1 MLPTLVRL
9 VLINKAGTSRAPPA
23 RHYTLAGIPESAARR
38 WWYVPR
44 DILELSGSSDAPF
57 SPIERVDGYLPIRDH
72 GLIGDGTTAALVGR
86 DGAVSWLCIPKFDSP
101 PLFSRILDRR
111 VGGSF
116 TVAPEDL
123 VEARQFYV
131 PDSGVLVTEMRC
143 RSGLVRVV
151 DALTLRLGADLSEDL
166 PVGRGELLR
175 SIVVMEGK
183 VRLRI
188 AVEPYSQV
196 RVDRRSGG
204 FQIKSSTQHWPDIML
219 FSNAQIQGLRTTHD
233 LESGDRLDL
242 VLQWGPSP
250 SRYHPS
256 TAVDH
261 LRSTVESWHRWI
273 EAFEYEGP
281 QEPMVRRSA
290 ITIKLLD
297 YLPTG
302 AIVAAP
308 TSSLPE
314 AIGGPRNW
322 DYRYAWVRDAAFSV
336 YALRRIGFKKEAWR
350 FLSWVLDAVEQVG
363 HPKVLYDLSGGQPPP
378 EWKDPNLEGYRGSS
392 PVRWGNGAS
401 DQTQHDAYGEIIDC
415 AYQWAAGGGE
425 FDPALWTH
433 LRELIDTA
441 GKIWR
446 TPDHGIWEVRTP
458 GRLFT
463 YSVAL
468 CQVALDRGAK
478 LAERFK
484 LPGDIKRWRAEAAR
498 ITEAIL
504 EDAWDPERNCLTEH
518 LGGGGLDASL
528 LSLPMRRVIRA
539 EHPRMVATTNAI
551 AERLGAGDGLIY
563 RYDPDESPDGLAGH
577 EGAFLLC
584 SFWLV
589 DNLAMQGRLEEA
601 VNLYDSL
608 CGRAGPLGL
617 LSEQIDPETGAF
629 LGNYPQGFSHIGV
642 IASGINLSR
651 AMKRAR

>member
-1 MLPTLVRL
+1 VSKDL
-9 VLINKAGTSRAPPA
+9 
-23 RHYTLAGIPESAARR
+23 
-38 WWYVPR
+38 
-44 DILELSGSSDAPF
+44 LEVTGSSDAPF
-57 SPIERVDGYLPIRDH
+57 TPIDRIDGYLPIRDH
-72 GLIGDGTTAALVGR
+72 GLIGDGSTAALVGR
-86 DGAVSWLCIPKFDSP
+86 DGAVSWLCIPKFDSR
-101 PLFSRILDRR
+101 PLFCRILDRR
-111 VGGSF
+111 TGGAF

-131 PDSGVLVTEMRC
+131 PDSGVLVTEMRS

-166 PVGRGELLR
+166 PLGRGELLR
-175 SIVVMEGK
+175 SVAVLEGK

-188 AVEPYSQV
+188 AVEPYGQA

-204 FQIKSSTQHWPDIML
+204 LEITSSAQQWPDLLL
-219 FSNAQIQGLRTTHD
+219 FSNNRIQGLRTSHE
-233 LESGDRLDL
+233 LEAGDRLDL
-242 VLQWGPSP
+242 ILQWGPAP

-256 TAVDH
+256 SAAE
-261 LRSTVESWHRWI
+261 LLQSTLDSWRHWI
-273 EAFEYEGP
+273 QGFEYEGP
-281 QEPMVRRSA
+281 QEPLVRRSA
-290 ITIKLLD
+290 ITLKLLD

-336 YALRRIGFKKEAWR
+336 YALRRIGFKQEAWR

-363 HPKVLYDLSGGQPPP
+363 SPKVLYDLAGGQPPP
-378 EWKDPNLEGYRGSS
+378 EWEDPNLEGYRGSS
-392 PVRWGNGAS
+392 PVRWGNGAA

-425 FDPALWTH
+425 IDHTLWNH
-433 LRELIDTA
+433 LRSLVDTSR
-441 GKIWR
+441 KIWR

-468 CQVALDRGAK
+468 CQVSLDRGAK
-478 LAERFK
+478 LAERFG
-484 LPGDIKRWRAEAAR
+484 LPGDVKGWRAEADR
-498 ITEAIL
+498 IREAIL
-504 EDAWDPERNCLTEH
+504 EDSWDPDRNSLTEH

-528 LSLPMRRVIRA
+528 LSLPLRRVIPA
-539 EHPRMVATTNAI
+539 DHPRMIATTNAI
-551 AERLGAGDGLIY
+551 AERLGAGNGLLY
-563 RYDPDESPDGLAGH
+563 RYDPAESPDGLAGH

-589 DNLAMQGRLEEA
+589 DNLAKQGRLEEA
-601 VNLYDSL
+601 IELYESL

-617 LSEQIDPETGAF
+617 LPEQIDPDSGAF

-651 AMKRAR
+651 AMK